1 MSINLKYISPKRFYE
16 VFDEVSELL
25 YDKIFEMKDRELFY
39 DRMKWVKRHNV
50 WNNFKSKDEFDKDV
64 IYHTDLETCAILIAQ
79 IVVFNRIIIE
89 RNEGEFNLPDGE
101 VPLYLRQ
108 VSEKENKDLFNI
120 STGRLIKKW
129 SKKNKDKIE
138 EYWERKS
145 ENKSRC
151 D

>member
-64 IYHTDLETCAILIAQ
+64 IYHTDLETCATLIAQ

-138 EYWERKS
+138 EYWERRS